1 MNQIITEYLD
11 WKGTY
16 APKACINYK
25 IWLNYLVKVCGEK
38 PLKEYGIADLVKFH
52 SWLEERFNPCSVQ
65 YGMLVFKNFLKY
77 CKNREY
83 PCLSPEMVKLP
94 RVVAKSH
101 RAIKEEEYVRI
112 ISEIPIKKFINL
124 RDLILVRL
132 LWDTGVRVSELCDLD
147 VSQID
152 ERKCTTIIQ
161 TKKTGKKRIIVWSAE
176 THKLLMEYMTQ
187 RMSLRNVSN
196 QRALFMGCTK
206 GKDWSMRMTKR
217 SVERIVRYYS
227 AKAGIKEKITPHSFR
242 HGWAHYR
249 RDRNAPLAFIQKG
262 LGHANPISTFVYEQ
276 YCDSDFE
283 KNANSFL
290 QAA

>member
-1 MNQIITEYLD
+1 MQD
-11 WKGTY
+11 
-16 APKACINYK
+16 
-25 IWLNYLVKVCGEK
+25 
-38 PLKEYGIADLVKFH
+38 
-52 SWLEERFNPCSVQ
+52 
-65 YGMLVFKNFLKY
+65 
-77 CKNREY
+77 
-83 PCLSPEMVKLP
+83 
-94 RVVAKSH
+94 
-101 RAIKEEEYVRI
+101 
-112 ISEIPIKKFINL
+112 
-124 RDLILVRL
+124 
-132 LWDTGVRVSELCDLD
+132 
-147 VSQID
+147 
-152 ERKCTTIIQ
+152 IIQ